1 MIPTTLQANST
12 TQLPAARRDELRDV
26 SEKLEA
32 AFLSEMLKGAGL
44 GARKGAFGGGVGE
57 DQFAS
62 MLRERQAQLV
72 VETGGIGLA
81 EQLFQTLLTRE
92 LRA

>member
-1 MIPTTLQANST
+1 MIPQISQATETS
-12 TQLPAARRDELRDV
+12 QLTAGRREQLRDV
-26 SEKLEA
+26 AEQLEA

-62 MLRERQAQLV
+62 MLRDRQAQLV

-81 EQLFQTLLTRE
+81 EKLFQTLLSRE
-92 LRA
+92 MRT